1 MKDEGLRKKLY
12 LVRSQKSKCKGTA
25 FFAKRQ
31 NIMFLFSVCLKKAV
45 SLYGN
50 LPIQNI
56 STENMNTIFI
66 VLPIL
71 TILMFDLGL
80 VLRPADFRLIA
91 ERPKPIVIGLVGQ
104 IVLLPLIAWGL
115 IKFAGVVPLFAQTLT
130 PLFVIGIM
138 LVACSPGGSSSN
150 VFSMLAKGDVALSVT
165 LTTCSSII
173 TLFTLPLIM
182 SWVTSEVGD
191 AVNIHLPV
199 GRLLVQNI
207 VLMVVPISL
216 GFVLN
221 LYKSELAARIHEVLK
236 RIAMPALVLL
246 VTIFFI
252 QHRQTIVAEFGS
264 LGMMMTILI
273 LSTTGCGA
281 LLAWLFR
288 LTGKERRTLV
298 IEIGMQNAAQA
309 ITIACSPL
317 IFNNEI
323 IAIPAIIYA
332 LMMNLVLIAYV
343 GITKLRP

>member
-1 MKDEGLRKKLY
+1 
-12 LVRSQKSKCKGTA
+12 
-25 FFAKRQ
+25 
-31 NIMFLFSVCLKKAV
+31 
-45 SLYGN
+45 
-50 LPIQNI
+50 
-56 STENMNTIFI
+56 MNTIFI

-80 VLRPADFRLIA
+80 TLKPADFRLII
-91 ERPKPIVIGLVGQ
+91 ERPKPVIIGLTGQ

-115 IKFAGVVPLFAQTLT
+115 IIISSHIPLLTHSLT
-130 PLFVIGIM
+130 PLFIIGIM

-165 LTTCSSII
+165 LTACSSII

-182 SWVTSEVGD
+182 AWVTTEVGE
-191 AVNIHLPV
+191 AVNIHLPI
-199 GRLLVQNI
+199 GKLLIQNI
-207 VLMVVPISL
+207 VLMVVPISI

-221 LYKSELAARIHEVLK
+221 LYQSRWAARLHSVLK

-246 VTIFFI
+246 VTIFFL

-264 LGMMMTILI
+264 LGLMMTMLI
-273 LSTTGCGA
+273 LTTTGCGA
-281 LLAWLFR
+281 LLAHLFR

-317 IFNNEI
+317 IFANEI

-332 LMMNLVLIAYV
+332 LMMNLILLGYV
-343 GITKLRP
+343 GVSQLQTK